1 MSDNEGQSPF
11 FDEFLDDY
19 FAESDTHLTSIRSNL
34 LSLESLLDCI
44 LNQQLTSEIKL
55 EVKSL
60 VDELLRSFHTLKGLS
75 GMVGIKEAE
84 ALAHIMES
92 YLRAIREEQVS
103 LSRSAMEAFIVG
115 VKVLE
120 ETIAARRTKTEPP
133 DISVIMGQIAAE
145 LPGGGR
151 EAEEQRS
158 RGAEEQRS
166 RGAEEQVG
174 AIPPR
179 SPQGRGDEEQ
189 VGAIPPW
196 LPQGRGDEEPSLPRT
211 GAQAHRRTS
220 APPQESPVTLKPD
233 ELQRLKAAISKGS
246 QAWHVEFTPDR
257 DRAERGI
264 NVNYVRSR
272 LQEIGDLIHAA
283 PRLAP
288 GGKTLFDFVVA
299 TTMAREN
306 LFPNPEQD
314 GISCCLFAIPGIEG
328 SCAEEPRS
336 REDEEQVGAI
346 PPWSPQRPGAE
357 ELSLPRSPAQALPS
371 RWRATQ
377 IRGDHGG
384 IAPTSETQFEDAE
397 DFEAAEVAPVQPSET
412 AAAVRAGLKSA
423 PTVMPSNVVRV
434 DLARLDDLMRMLG
447 ELVISR
453 ARLEDQLARLQSIVP
468 TKHLRPIR
476 ETSQTLERQLRDLR
490 QGVMR
495 VRLVPIGQIFS
506 RMQFVVR
513 DVAKAT
519 HKQVRLELKGEETEI
534 DKYVVER
541 LMDPLLH
548 IVRNAISHGL
558 ESESDR
564 LQAGKPAQG
573 HLALR
578 AATSGEMVIL
588 EIEDDGRGV
597 DVNRVTERARQ
608 MGVLD
613 VEAQIDLISLLDIL
627 CLSGFSTKEQADLT
641 SGRGVGLAV
650 VKNTVQELGGILSLT
665 TAPGRGTKF
674 TIELPL
680 TLAIA
685 DALIVS
691 VGGQTFAVPESSVR
705 EVIEVESHKI
715 TTLENW
721 DNNTG
726 HAGRGGSQGLSDVQR
741 RFTEL
746 LSFRQD
752 VLPLRRL
759 AHLFGLSQ
767 VAQDRFHAVIIG
779 KDLNTVGIIVDRIIG
794 RREIV
799 VQPLSDPLIQVPGLA
814 GATELGDGRVVLIL
828 DVAALIR
835 LSKDSEKWG

>member
-1 MSDNEGQSPF
+1 MSDNSGNEGQSPL

-19 FAESDTHLTSIRSNL
+19 FAESDTHLTNIRSNL
-34 LSLESLLDCI
+34 LALESLLDRI
-44 LNQQLTSEIKL
+44 INKQLTSEIKL
-55 EVKSL
+55 ELKSL

-84 ALAHIMES
+84 ALAHQLES
-92 YLRAIREEQVS
+92 YLRALREEQVS
-103 LSRSAMEAFIVG
+103 LDRPAMEALIAG

-120 ETIAARRTKTEPP
+120 EAIAASGTKTEPP
-133 DISVIMGQIAAE
+133 DISVVIRQIAA
-145 LPGGGR
+145 LSGGGR
-151 EAEEQRS
+151 GEEDKAESKKAITPPS
-158 RGAEEQRS
+158 RTPQEKSPVNLKPEELERLKVATS
-166 RGAEEQVG
+166 K
-174 AIPPR
+174 
-179 SPQGRGDEEQ
+179 
-189 VGAIPPW
+189 
-196 LPQGRGDEEPSLPRT
+196 
-211 GAQAHRRTS
+211 GAQAWHI
-220 APPQESPVTLKPD
+220 EFSP
-233 ELQRLKAAISKGS
+233 ER
-246 QAWHVEFTPDR
+246 E
-257 DRAERGI
+257 RAERGI

-272 LQEIGDLIHAA
+272 LQEIGELIHAA

-299 TTMAREN
+299 TTLTEAEF
-306 LFPNPEQD
+306 FPHPQQD
-314 GISCCLFAIPGIEG
+314 GISYYQFVVPESEAAGNG
-328 SCAEEPRS
+328 AGNEE
-336 REDEEQVGAI
+336 I
-346 PPWSPQRPGAE
+346 PP
-357 ELSLPRSPAQALPS
+357 LPPS
-371 RWRATQ
+371 RTEAKEAVASPIEPPEDTTLKR
-377 IRGDHGG
+377 
-384 IAPTSETQFEDAE
+384 PTKIS
-397 DFEAAEVAPVQPSET
+397 VIPP
-412 AAAVRAGLKSA
+412 
-423 PTVMPSNVVRV
+423 NVVRV

-453 ARLEDQLARLQSIVP
+453 ARLEDQLTRLSNVVP

-519 HKQVRLELKGEETEI
+519 HKQVHLELKGEETEI

-541 LMDPLLH
+541 LIDPLLH

-558 ESESDR
+558 ESESER

-608 MGVLD
+608 MGLLD
-613 VEAQIDLISLLDIL
+613 AEAQVDLMSLLDIL

-650 VKNTVQELGGILSLT
+650 VKNTVQELGGTLSLT
-665 TAPGRGTKF
+665 TAPGKGTKF

-705 EVIEVESHKI
+705 EVIEVESAKI
-715 TTLENW
+715 IRVENW
-721 DNNTG
+721 ENNPVYAHKDNQ
-726 HAGRGGSQGLSDVQR
+726 ALSAVQH

-759 AHLFGLSQ
+759 AHLFGLNQ
-767 VAQDRFHAVIIG
+767 FAQDRFHAVIIG

-835 LSKDSEKWG
+835 LSKDSEKWK

>member
-1 MSDNEGQSPF
+1 MSDNEGQSPL

-19 FAESDTHLTSIRSNL
+19 FAESDTHLTNIRSNL
-34 LSLESLLDCI
+34 LALESLLDRI
-44 LNQQLTSEIKL
+44 INQQLTSEIKL
-55 EVKSL
+55 ELRSL

-75 GMVGIKEAE
+75 GMVGFKEAE
-84 ALAHIMES
+84 TLAHQLES
-92 YLRAIREEQVS
+92 YLRALREEQAT
-103 LSRSAMEAFIVG
+103 LDRPGMEALITG

-120 ETIAARRTKTEPP
+120 EAIAARRTKTEPP
-133 DISVIMGQIAAE
+133 DISVVIRQIAAQ
-145 LPGGGR
+145 LPEGGR
-151 EAEEQRS
+151 KE
-158 RGAEEQRS
+158 
-166 RGAEEQVG
+166 
-174 AIPPR
+174 
-179 SPQGRGDEEQ
+179 GDEAGGKKGISPVSAPSRTPESKSP
-189 VGAIPPW
+189 VNLKP
-196 LPQGRGDEEPSLPRT
+196 EELERLKIATSK
-211 GAQAHRRTS
+211 GAQA
-220 APPQESPVTLKPD
+220 
-233 ELQRLKAAISKGS
+233 
-246 QAWHVEFTPDR
+246 WHIEFSPDR
-257 DRAERGI
+257 ERAERGV

-272 LQEIGDLIHAA
+272 LQEIGELIHAA

-299 TTMAREN
+299 TTQQEADF
-306 LFPNPEQD
+306 FPHPQQD
-314 GISCCLFAIPGIEG
+314 GISYYPFGLPESDPPATP
-328 SCAEEPRS
+328 AAKPEP
-336 REDEEQVGAI
+336 
-346 PPWSPQRPGAE
+346 
-357 ELSLPRSPAQALPS
+357 
-371 RWRATQ
+371 
-377 IRGDHGG
+377 
-384 IAPTSETQFEDAE
+384 
-397 DFEAAEVAPVQPSET
+397 VAPLLPPEDITGSKISVTP
-412 AAAVRAGLKSA
+412 
-423 PTVMPSNVVRV
+423 PNVVRV

-453 ARLEDQLARLQSIVP
+453 ARLEDQLSRLGSFVP
-468 TKHLRPIR
+468 PKYLRPIR

-513 DVAKAT
+513 DVAKTT
-519 HKQVRLELKGEETEI
+519 HKQVLLELQGEETEI

-541 LMDPLLH
+541 LVDPLLH

-564 LQAGKPAQG
+564 RQAGKPVPG

-608 MGVLD
+608 MGLLD
-613 VEAQIDLISLLDIL
+613 AEAQVDLMSLLDIL

-650 VKNTVQELGGILSLT
+650 VKNTVSELGGTLSLT
-665 TAPGRGTKF
+665 TAPGKGTKF

-705 EVIEVESHKI
+705 EVIEVEAAKI
-715 TTLENW
+715 IRVENW
-721 DNNTG
+721 DNNPVYA
-726 HAGRGGSQGLSDVQR
+726 HKENQAFSQVQH

-746 LSFRQD
+746 LPFRQD

-759 AHLFGLSQ
+759 AHLFGLKEN
-767 VAQDRFHAVIIG
+767 AQERFHAVIIG

-799 VQPLSDPLIQVPGLA
+799 VQPLNDPLIQIPGLA

-828 DVAALIR
+828 DVAALIK
-835 LSKDSEKWG
+835 LSKNVDC

>member
-1 MSDNEGQSPF
+1 MSENEGQSPF

-34 LSLESLLDCI
+34 LSLESLLDHI
-44 LNQQLTSEIKL
+44 INEQLTSEIKL
-55 EVKSL
+55 EMKSL

-84 ALAHIMES
+84 ALAHQLES
-92 YLRAIREEQVS
+92 CLRALREEQVS
-103 LSRSAMEAFIVG
+103 LSRSAMEAVIAG

-133 DISVIMGQIAAE
+133 NISAIMGQIAAQ
-145 LPGGGR
+145 LPRNGF
-151 EAEEQRS
+151 
-158 RGAEEQRS
+158 
-166 RGAEEQVG
+166 
-174 AIPPR
+174 
-179 SPQGRGDEEQ
+179 RGDSPLVAQERGSGE
-189 VGAIPPW
+189 GSGRAGGDISPLPSAGPCAPLPTASPPAS
-196 LPQGRGDEEPSLPRT
+196 PPP
-211 GAQAHRRTS
+211 
-220 APPQESPVTLKPD
+220 APEESPVQLKPE
-233 ELQRLKAAISKGS
+233 ELQRLQTAITKGA
-246 QAWHVEFTPDR
+246 QAWHIEFFPDR
-257 DRAERGI
+257 ERAERGI
-264 NVNYVRSR
+264 NVNYIRSR
-272 LQEIGDLIHAA
+272 LQEIGDLIHAS

-299 TTMAREN
+299 TTSADEN
-306 LFPNPEQD
+306 LFPHPVLD
-314 GISCCLFAIPGIEG
+314 GIGYRRFYPPEPEAIAPAEATESVTTEAETQAPPPMTQAPMTQQAKPLEPTGKPTEETPVTSPEVGEEEVTEAVPTPRPEG
-328 SCAEEPRS
+328 TPSK
-336 REDEEQVGAI
+336 
-346 PPWSPQRPGAE
+346 
-357 ELSLPRSPAQALPS
+357 RSPGVS
-371 RWRATQ
+371 
-377 IRGDHGG
+377 
-384 IAPTSETQFEDAE
+384 
-397 DFEAAEVAPVQPSET
+397 
-412 AAAVRAGLKSA
+412 
-423 PTVMPSNVVRV
+423 VMPSNVVRV

-453 ARLEDQLARLQSIVP
+453 ARLEDQLVRLGNTVP

-513 DVAKAT
+513 DVARET
-519 HKQVRLELKGEETEI
+519 HKKVYLEIKGEETEI

-564 LQAGKPAQG
+564 LQSGKPALG
-573 HLALR
+573 NLALR

-597 DVNRVTERARQ
+597 DVNQVTERARK
-608 MGVLD
+608 MSVLD
-613 VEAQIDLISLLDIL
+613 SETQVDLISLLDIL

-650 VKNTVQELGGILSLT
+650 VKNTVQELGGVLSLT

-715 TTLENW
+715 TTLDNW
-721 DNNTG
+721 EHNAACN
-726 HAGRGGSQGLSDVQR
+726 AGLGGNQGLSEVQHR
-741 RFTEL
+741 YTEL

-767 VAQDRFHAVIIG
+767 IDQDRFHAVIIG

-828 DVAALIR
+828 DVSALIR
-835 LSKDSEKWG
+835 LSKDSEKWSQT

>member
-34 LSLESLLDCI
+34 LSLESSLDCI
-44 LNQQLTSEIKL
+44 INQQLTSEIKL

-84 ALAHIMES
+84 ALAHTMES

-133 DISVIMGQIAAE
+133 DITVVMAQIAAE
-145 LPGGGR
+145 LPGGGGGVLV
-151 EAEEQRS
+151 QRS
-158 RGAEEQRS
+158 GGVLVQRS
-166 RGAEEQVG
+166 GGDEEHG
-174 AIPPR
+174 GKGDEEHG
-179 SPQGRGDEEQ
+179 GRGDEE
-189 VGAIPPW
+189 I
-196 LPQGRGDEEPSLPRT
+196 SLP
-211 GAQAHRRTS
+211 RTS
-220 APPQESPVTLKPD
+220 APPRPSRWQAQAHESPVSLKPD
-233 ELQRLKAAISKGS
+233 ELERLKVAVKKGT
-246 QAWHVEFTPDR
+246 QAWHVEFVPDR

-264 NVNYVRSR
+264 NVNYIRSR

-299 TTMAREN
+299 TTVAGEN

-314 GISCCLFAIPGIEG
+314 GINCCLFAIPGEKG

-336 REDEEQVGAI
+336 REDEEQ
-346 PPWSPQRPGAE
+346 
-357 ELSLPRSPAQALPS
+357 
-371 RWRATQ
+371 
-377 IRGDHGG
+377 
-384 IAPTSETQFEDAE
+384 SETQSEDAE
-397 DFEAAEVAPVQPSET
+397 DFEAAEVVLQSSATP
-412 AAAVRAGLKSA
+412 AAARAGWKSA

-453 ARLEDQLARLQSIVP
+453 ARLEDQLTRLQSIVP
-468 TKHLRPIR
+468 AKHLRPIR

-490 QGVMR
+490 QGVMQ

-519 HKQVRLELKGEETEI
+519 HKQVFLELKGGETEI

-564 LQAGKPAQG
+564 LPAGKPAQG

-597 DVNRVTERARQ
+597 DVDRVAEQARK

-613 VEAQIDLISLLDIL
+613 AETQIDPNLLLDIL

-705 EVIEVESHKI
+705 EVIEVESQKI
-715 TTLENW
+715 IALENW
-721 DNNTG
+721 ENNPS
-726 HAGRGGSQGLSDVQR
+726 HPRVRGNQGLSEIQR

-746 LSFRQD
+746 LPFRQD

-759 AHLFGLSQ
+759 AHLFGLHQ

-794 RREIV
+794 RQEIV
-799 VQPLSDPLIQVPGLA
+799 VQPLSDPLIQVPGIA

-835 LSKDSEKWG
+835 LSKDSEKWRTS